1 MAKITFLGNFRVDY
15 TSESHHAKSLEDLG
29 HNVIRM
35 QESDAKA
42 EDILAQC
49 VNSDLFIWIHT
60 HGWRTPGKIDMETV
74 LKTLKT
80 LSIPSMTYHLDLWFG
95 LQREKDLESFP
106 VYKMIDHFFTVDS
119 KMAEWFNQKTQVKG
133 HYLPAGVFGPECRI
147 REVTK
152 KHDVIFV
159 GSKKYHPEWKYR
171 PELINWLDQTYEDRF
186 KHYGN
191 GGLKSVRGLELNKLY
206 WSTKVV
212 VGDTLCID
220 FKYPDYWSDRIY
232 ETLGRGGF
240 LIHPY
245 IPGIEKEFTDKEHV
259 VFYEYGNFDQ
269 LKELID
275 YYLKN
280 DNEREKIRL
289 SGHELVK
296 NKYTYKHRWEQILK
310 ELSI

>member
-1 MAKITFLGNFRVDY
+1 MSNIVFLGNFRVDY
-15 TSESHHAKSLEDLG
+15 TSESHHAKSLEELG

-35 QESDAKA
+35 QESEARS
-42 EDILAQC
+42 EDILAAC

-60 HGWRTPGKIDMETV
+60 HGWETQGKITMEKV
-74 LKTLKT
+74 LETLKT

-95 LQREKDLESFP
+95 LKREKDLESFP
-106 VYKMIDHFFTVDS
+106 VYKMIDHFFTVDK
-119 KMAEWFNQKTQVKG
+119 KMAEWFNENTKVKG
-133 HYLPAGVFGPECRI
+133 HYLPAGVFGPECI
-147 REVTK
+147 VQDVTK

-159 GSKKYHPEWKYR
+159 GSRKYHDEWTYR
-171 PELINWLDQTYEDRF
+171 PKLIDWLDRS
-186 KHYGN
+186 YGN
-191 GGLKSVRGLELNKLY
+191 RFEQYGSGGVKSVRGMHLNKLY

-245 IPGIEKEFTDKEHV
+245 IKGLENEFKDKEHV
-259 VFYEYGNFDQ
+259 VFYEYNNFEQ

-275 YYLKN
+275 YYIKH
-280 DNEREKIRL
+280 DDEREKIRL
-289 SGHELVK
+289 AGHKLVK
-296 NKYTYKHRWEQILK
+296 ENYTYKHRWQQIL
-310 ELSI
+310 EDLGI

>member
-1 MAKITFLGNFRVDY
+1 MAKIVFLGNFRVDY
-15 TSESHHAKSLEDLG
+15 TSESHHAKSLEELG

-35 QESDAKA
+35 QESEAKS

-49 VNSDLFIWIHT
+49 VGSDLFVWIHT
-60 HGWRTPGKIDMETV
+60 HGWITTGQIGMETV

-80 LSIPSMTYHLDLWFG
+80 LKIPSMTYHLDLWFG

-106 VYKMIDHFFTVDS
+106 VYKMIDHFFTVDN
-119 KMAEWFNQKTQVKG
+119 KMAEWFNEKTNVKG
-133 HYLPAGVFGPECRI
+133 HYLPAGVFGPECIVRSTNKS
-147 REVTK
+147 R
-152 KHDVIFV
+152 DVIFV
-159 GSKKYHPEWKYR
+159 GSKKYHPEWPYR
-171 PELINWLDQTYEDRF
+171 TKLVEWLSDTYKNRF
-186 KHYGN
+186 EHYGS
-191 GGLKSVRGLELNKLY
+191 GGIKSIRGLNLNKLY

-245 IPGIEKEFTDKEHV
+245 VPGIEKEFKDKEHV

-275 YYLKN
+275 YYINN
-280 DNEREKIRL
+280 DDEREKIRIA
-289 SGHELVK
+289 GHELVK
-296 NKYTYKHRWEQILK
+296 NKYTYKHRWEHIMK
-310 ELSI
+310 ELGL